1 MWWLLAFASAAFL
14 GGYDSFKKFSLKDN
28 AVVPVLF
35 LNTVLCAL
43 IFSPGLFLTGFGSW
57 AVQQYIVAKSALVLS
72 SWMAGYIAMK
82 HLPLT
87 IVGPVN
93 ATRPVLVLVGAI
105 FLFGEQ
111 LNGLQWTGVALAIFA
126 YFLMRHSSEKEGYR
140 AGNKWILY
148 LILSVL
154 LGAASGLY
162 DKYLMSPGYL
172 GLDRMQVLSWYSF
185 YQSIMMAVVMLLGW
199 MPTRHSTGANRV
211 AQAYR
216 LLHTIMADAVRDEV
230 VRHNPCVLKGAS
242 QVRAIERT
250 PATLEQLDTIAAN
263 MPERYAAL
271 IHVAAWSGLRFSELA
286 GLRRRDVL
294 RLLIVL
300 RAIRSRRLQRSLP
313 TLATYGKCT
322 TLRKS
327 ALERCQR
334 ANIAGDSSGSA
345 ERFPSCFSSRTS

>member
-43 IFSPGLFLTGFGSW
+43 IFSPGLFLTGFGGW

-72 SWMAGYIAMK
+72 SWMAGYLAMK

-105 FLFGEQ
+105 ALFGEQ
-111 LNGLQWTGVALAIFA
+111 LNGLQWTGVALAVMA

-148 LILSVL
+148 LVLSVL

-162 DKYLMSPGYL
+162 DKYLMSPEYL

-185 YQSIMMAVVMLLGW
+185 YQSLMMTAVMLVGW
-199 MPTRHSTGANRV
+199 MPSRHSTTPFRWRWSIPFISLFLCA
-211 AQAYR
+211 
-216 LLHTIMADAVRDEV
+216 ADYLYMLA
-230 VRHNPCVLKGAS
+230 LS
-242 QVRAIERT
+242 Q
-250 PATLEQLDTIAAN
+250 PD
-263 MPERYAAL
+263 AL
-271 IHVAAWSGLRFSELA
+271 IAVVSMIRRGSVLVSFGIGAWILKEKNLKSKAIDLA
-286 GLRRRDVL
+286 
-294 RLLIVL
+294 LLLVSML
-300 RAIRSRRLQRSLP
+300 FLYLGSR
-313 TLATYGKCT
+313 
-322 TLRKS
+322 
-327 ALERCQR
+327 
-334 ANIAGDSSGSA
+334 
-345 ERFPSCFSSRTS
+345 